1 MATKFSYADI
11 RQKLIYISNVLHRTQ
26 SQEKYISNAD
36 KWRCA
41 PDDYRMYRNN
51 IDCHEVFPNIIVGNA
66 FAALSK
72 SFLKDIGVTHVLN
85 CALNQFLNEVHLNED
100 YYRDTNIRF
109 KGFELDDIC
118 SENIT
123 RCFEEANNFIDDC
136 LRNGGKILIHC
147 LAGVSRSAT
156 ITIAYLMMRHAM
168 TLEEAIKEVKQNRRI
183 CPNEGFLRQLVEL
196 DLMLNQQRHP

>member
-1 MATKFSYADI
+1 K
-11 RQKLIYISNVLHRTQ
+11 
-26 SQEKYISNAD
+26 
-36 KWRCA
+36 
-41 PDDYRMYRNN
+41 N
-51 IDCHEVFPNIIVGNA
+51 IDQITTGQSVKIDRIFTSDDVEAFARLTNDFNPIHLNKNDAIKFNFPDRIVHGALING